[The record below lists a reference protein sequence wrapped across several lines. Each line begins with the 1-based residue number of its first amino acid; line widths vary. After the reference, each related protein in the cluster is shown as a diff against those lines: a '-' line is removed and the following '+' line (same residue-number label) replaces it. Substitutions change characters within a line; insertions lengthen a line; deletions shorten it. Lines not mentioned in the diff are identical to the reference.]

1 MVFFSISLTIQVLEK
16 YISTPKVGNTEI
28 ECVQG
33 FKLNLIQ
40 APSSHHLDKS
50 LLFREMT
57 SLPILDDSLHKP

>member
-1 MVFFSISLTIQVLEK
+1 MIRSKILNLEFFF
-16 YISTPKVGNTEI
+16 KVGNTEI
-28 ECVQG
+28 VNVRT

-57 SLPILDDSLHKP
+57 SLPILDDDINLEIS